1 MIDVLFENLHVRK
14 LLHLAI
20 FGILDTDGTYYPP
33 IFFLFPPF
41 LTGPYHLFRAITG
54 VGIDGCRERHWIG
67 R

>member
-14 LLHLAI
+14 RLHLASL
-20 FGILDTDGTYYPP
+20 GILDTEGTYYPP
-33 IFFLFPPF
+33 FFFVSPF